1 MPMSRVPNRRQF
13 LSTTAALAASRVLTA
28 GAAARQSSRPR
39 AVRRLDRLDLL
50 RYHDAAGRVRT
61 VTTRDEWQ
69 HRRTEILEGMQAVM
83 GRLPAALATGGASAP
98 RRRREP
104 PPFEVLDEVDAG
116 SYVRRSIAYAVDAG
130 PRTPAYLLVPKRVLD
145 GRAQARGILCLHPT
159 DNEIGAGVAVGL
171 GGRPN
176 RAYAAELADR
186 GFVTLAPAY
195 PLLANY
201 QPDVLRLGYASGTM
215 KAIWDN
221 MRGLDLLQSLPF
233 VQAGTFGAIG
243 HSLGGHN
250 AVYTSVFDERIGV
263 VASSCGLDL
272 FVDYYDARSEVWQ
285 PEKGWCQV
293 RYMPRLLDYAGRLA
307 DIPFDFAELI
317 GALAPRVCFI
327 SAPRRDSNFR
337 WESVARIA
345 AAARPVYALHGA
357 ADRLIVEHPDAD
369 HDFPA
374 PMRELAYRLF
384 DQHLV

>member
-1 MPMSRVPNRRQF
+1 MA
-13 LSTTAALAASRVLTA
+13 AALAGTPARLAASGVQRSAPRV
-28 GAAARQSSRPR
+28 
-39 AVRRLDRLDLL
+39 VRRLDRLDLL
-50 RYHDAAGRVRT
+50 RYHDAAGNVGV
-61 VTTRDEWQ
+61 VTTPAQWQ
-69 HRRTEILEGMQAVM
+69 RRCGEILEGMQAVM
-83 GRLPAALATGGASAP
+83 GPLPKASVGGAGTTG
-98 RRRREP
+98 RRTP

-116 SYVRRSIAYAVDAG
+116 SYVRRAIAYAVDAG
-130 PRTPAYLLVPKRVLD
+130 PRTPAYLLVPKRLLD
-145 GRAQARGILCLHPT
+145 GGGRARGILCLHPT
-159 DNEIGAGVAVGL
+159 DDTIGAGVAVGL

-176 RAYAAELADR
+176 RAYAAELAER

-201 QPDVLRLGYASGTM
+201 QPDVLGLGYASGTM

-221 MRGLDLLQSLPF
+221 MRGLDLLASLPF
-233 VQAGTFGAIG
+233 VEPGAFGAIG

-250 AVYTSVFDERIGV
+250 AVYTSVFDERIAV
-263 VASSCGLDL
+263 IVSSCGLDL
-272 FVDYYDARSEVWQ
+272 YVDYYDARPEVWQ

-369 HDFPA
+369 HDFPT

-384 DQHLV
+384 AEHLV

>member
-1 MPMSRVPNRRQF
+1 MPMNRVPNRRQF
-13 LSTTAALAASRVLTA
+13 LSTAAVLAASPLRATNVA
-28 GAAARQSSRPR
+28 SSQVPRPGAVQ
-39 AVRRLDRLDLL
+39 RLDRLDLL
-50 RYHDAAGRVRT
+50 RYHDAVGRVRA
-61 VTTRDEWQ
+61 VTTPDEWQ
-69 HRRTEILEGMQAVM
+69 QRRAEILEGMRSVM
-83 GRLPAALATGGASAP
+83 GPLPAASAP
-98 RRRREP
+98 GRAGAPLRRREP
-104 PPFEVLDEVDAG
+104 PTFEVLNEVDAG
-116 SYVRRSIAYAVDAG
+116 AYVRRSIAYAVDAG
-130 PRTPAYLLVPKRVLD
+130 PRTPAYLLVPKRVL
-145 GRAQARGILCLHPT
+145 GGGTRARGILCLHPT

-176 RAYAAELADR
+176 RAYAAELAER

-201 QPDVLRLGYASGTM
+201 QPDVLGLGYASGTM
-215 KAIWDN
+215 KAICDN
-221 MRGLDLLQSLPF
+221 MRGLDLLESLPF
-233 VQAGTFGAIG
+233 VQAGSFGAIG

-250 AVYTSVFDERIGV
+250 AVYTSVFDQRIAV

-272 FVDYYDARSEVWQ
+272 FVDYYDARPEVWQ

-369 HDFPA
+369 HDFPT

-384 DQHLV
+384 DQHLI